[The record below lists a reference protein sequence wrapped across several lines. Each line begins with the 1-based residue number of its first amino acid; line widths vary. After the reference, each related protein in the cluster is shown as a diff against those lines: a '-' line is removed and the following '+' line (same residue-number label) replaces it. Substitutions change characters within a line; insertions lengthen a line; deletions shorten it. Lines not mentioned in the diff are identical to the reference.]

1 MFCQVCIRSAQVNLE
16 DFSTGNYHATIPFH
30 ANFKHVM
37 VIFHYK
43 RTEHKRYVRHSTVV
57 WVDVHTVNCSAQTSQ
72 CFVFVMPESEIII
85 QHPT

>member
-1 MFCQVCIRSAQVNLE
+1 
-16 DFSTGNYHATIPFH
+16 
-30 ANFKHVM
+30 M

-43 RTEHKRYVRHSTVV
+43 RTEHKRYVRHGTVV